1 MSEARVMAT
10 SPAKPGMA
18 PRQRSLQHALFGI
31 RPEEAR
37 FETRGFP
44 ASPAQSMLEAAGGAF
59 VEGYNLALTARA
71 DAVDAALAT
80 RPVHLRGFFAEGAAM
95 GTAITGLMPP
105 WNDRLPALLD
115 QLGDRYVH
123 LMHVGVGW
131 AMARLPLARRR
142 FVRPLDPLLAWLAV
156 DGRGFH
162 DGYFHASR
170 VATGWRA
177 IGGPSAPVYD
187 QGVGRS
193 LWFSCGADPQRIAT
207 TIAALPAERAGDL
220 WAGVGLAAAYAGG
233 VPHDALDDLA
243 PGAPRRWLKQ
253 GAAFAITA
261 HARAGT
267 PPTQS
272 AAAAERIT
280 GLAWPVIVALV
291 AEAEA
296 VARGADRP
304 AIDRYRLWRSL
315 IADFIEE
322 RCV

>member
-1 MSEARVMAT
+1 MSEAEVMV
-10 SPAKPGMA
+10 SLPAKPGME
-18 PRQRSLQHALFGI
+18 PRQRSLLHALFGI

-44 ASPAQSMLEAAGGAF
+44 ASPAQSTLEAAGGAF

-71 DAVDAALAT
+71 DAIDAASAT

-95 GTAITGLMPP
+95 GTAIAGLMPP
-105 WNDRLPALLD
+105 WRDRLPALFD
-115 QLGDRYVH
+115 QLGNRYVH

-131 AMARLPLARRR
+131 AVARTPLARRR

-177 IGGPSAPVYD
+177 ISGPSASVYD

-193 LWFSCGADPQRIAT
+193 LWFSCGADPQRIAA
-207 TIAALPAERAGDL
+207 TIAILPAERAGDL
-220 WAGVGLAAAYAGG
+220 WAGVGLAAAYAVG
-233 VPHDALDDLA
+233 VPQDALDDLA

-261 HARAGT
+261 HARAGI
-267 PPTQS
+267 PPAQS
-272 AAAAERIT
+272 VAAAERIT
-280 GLAWPVIVALV
+280 GLAWPVIVDLV
-291 AEAEA
+291 AEAETT
-296 VARGADRP
+296 ARAADRP
-304 AIDRYRLWRSL
+304 AIDRYQLWRSL
-315 IADFIEE
+315 IADFIED
-322 RCV
+322 RSV